1 MSNEDIIKSLSE
13 IDYSLNNIAG
23 EMEGFGAHQDILKE
37 YYEDVN
43 ENLSSI
49 SIELS
54 NLNLNMERI
63 VKALKAIAD
72 K

>member
-23 EMEGFGAHQDILKE
+23 EMEGFGVHQEILKE

-54 NLNLNMERI
+54 NLNLNMEHLI
-63 VKALKAIAD
+63 KVLKRIAD
-72 K
+72 R